1 MKKCS
6 LWVFSVV
13 LFMFSF
19 SAHAETESPIFK
31 LQHKLH
37 NMVSLQGD
45 FSQAL
50 YNAKNELLGVKN
62 SGTFLLQRPGRF
74 YWKTM
79 LPFEQLLVSD
89 QETIWLYEPD
99 LDQVTVRPFTDD
111 LQQTPA
117 LLLSDDADKLQTS
130 FNVTHKVQKTFD
142 VFTLT
147 PKEAGGQL
155 FSSLQMQFS
164 GESLTVMT
172 INDSLGQRTVFTL
185 NNTKINHPMDESLFS
200 FSIPEGVDVMID

>member
-6 LWVFSVV
+6 LWAFSIV
-13 LFMFSF
+13 LFLFSF
-19 SAHAETESPIFK
+19 FVHAEAESPIAK
-31 LQHKLH
+31 LQHKLQ

-50 YNAKNELLGVKN
+50 YNAENKLLGEKN

-74 YWKTM
+74 YWKTI

-117 LLLSDDADKLQTS
+117 LLLSNNTNKLQAS
-130 FNVTHKVQKTFD
+130 FNVTYKTQKTFD

-147 PKEAGGQL
+147 PKEEGQL
-155 FSSLQMQFS
+155 FSSLQMQFT
-164 GESLTVMT
+164 GEFLTAMT
-172 INDSLGQRTVFTL
+172 INDSLGQQTVFTL
-185 NNTKINHPMDESLFS
+185 SNTKINHPMDESLFS